1 MNTAL
6 DWVRYAL
13 FGAAISFALFAL
25 ACWKV
30 SAATGWM
37 HGECTMQNAQCTMQN
52 AECRMT
58 AEVAR

>member
-1 MNTAL
+1 MNSTL
-6 DWVRYAL
+6 DWIKAAL
-13 FGAAISFALFAL
+13 AGAAISFALFAL

-37 HGECTMQNAQCTMQN
+37 HGECGMRN

>member
-1 MNTAL
+1 MNSTL
-6 DWVRYAL
+6 DWIKAAL
-13 FGAAISFALFAL
+13 AGAAISFALFAI

-30 SAATGWM
+30 TAATGWM
-37 HGECTMQNAQCTMQN
+37 HGECGMRN